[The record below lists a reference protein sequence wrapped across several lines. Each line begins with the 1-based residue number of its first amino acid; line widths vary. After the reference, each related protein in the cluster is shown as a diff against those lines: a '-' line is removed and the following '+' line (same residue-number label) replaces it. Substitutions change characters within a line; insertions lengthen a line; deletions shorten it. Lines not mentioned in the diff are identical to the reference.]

1 MIRDC
6 AGGGVRGFKRRT
18 YSSIGVEW
26 PGPKARVPRLRR
38 FGSAV
43 RFTAGIKLADFEC
56 RLGNRV
62 RKVKQKTRLSK
73 LSHGTQR
80 KVRYHVVRPD

>member
-1 MIRDC
+1 
-6 AGGGVRGFKRRT
+6 
-18 YSSIGVEW
+18 
-26 PGPKARVPRLRR
+26 
-38 FGSAV
+38 V